1 MRMEISPDHETWGMG
16 GGGGG
21 VKEVGG
27 GEKKRVNREKFF
39 PRKLNVDL
47 FALISIAVSSLLIAQ
62 YCIRFEEQREV
73 V

>member
-16 GGGGG
+16 GGGVQELRGIEI
-21 VKEVGG
+21 KS
-27 GEKKRVNREKFF
+27 VNREKFF